1 MIPILNKTNVDPA
14 DSEFPF
20 GNIRDKTT
28 LEDGTPVNVE
38 TYSDIHQFFMK
49 MMSESGISPNN
60 LLDNEYNGWQ
70 LWEALVHACANRRNY
85 DRFYIKISQSSTSDP
100 TVDYQAENDF
110 DVSGTLS
117 RVGVGDYRITFP
129 SGTFPDATRVFLW
142 CANPSTP
149 GSSVQL
155 SISGTNIVRIR
166 TFDGSNT
173 ISDSILSLTDLY
185 VRRYP

>member
-38 TYSDIHQFFMK
+38 TYSDSHQFFMK

-70 LWEALVHACANRRNY
+70 LWEALLYHCRNQRNY
-85 DRFYIKISQSSTSDP
+85 QRFYIKLSQASTGSP
-100 TVDYQAENDF
+100 TVDNQAENDLG
-110 DVSGTLS
+110 VSGTLS
-117 RVGVGDYRITFP
+117 YVDVGDYRITFP
-129 SGTFPDATRVFLW
+129 GGTFPDNTKVYLW
-142 CANPSTP
+142 SSTP
-149 GSSVQL
+149 PGGA
-155 SISGTNIVRIR
+155 SISLNITSDNIIRIR
-166 TFDGSNT
+166 TVDALGTPANN
-173 ISDSILSLTDLY
+173 ILSLHDIYLRKYT
-185 VRRYP
+185 